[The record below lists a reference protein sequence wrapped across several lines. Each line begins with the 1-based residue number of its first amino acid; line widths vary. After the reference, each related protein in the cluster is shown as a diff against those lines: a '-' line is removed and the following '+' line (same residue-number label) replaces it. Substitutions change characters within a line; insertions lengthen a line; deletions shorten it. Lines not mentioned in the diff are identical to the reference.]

1 MPLGIAIEVS
11 DFDLFTRINEVMEF
25 NEMIEFL
32 LPHLLNIDI
41 SFRNRILELVVK
53 RMPEKF
59 ASPAQYIS
67 LIQLLQVK
75 GDYEAV
81 SKIIYDCTKRG

>member
-1 MPLGIAIEVS
+1 
-11 DFDLFTRINEVMEF
+11 MEF

-32 LPHLLNIDI
+32 LPHILNIDI
-41 SFRNRILELVVK
+41 SFRTQILDLLVK
-53 RMPEKF
+53 RIPEKF
-59 ASPAQYIS
+59 SSPTQYIN
-67 LIQLLQVK
+67 LVQLLQVK

>member
-1 MPLGIAIEVS
+1 
-11 DFDLFTRINEVMEF
+11 MEF
-25 NEMIEFL
+25 NEMVEFL
-32 LPHLLNIDI
+32 LPHLLGIDV
-41 SFRNRILELVVK
+41 SFKAQVLEQLIT

-59 ASPAQYIS
+59 ASSAQYIN
-67 LIQLLQVK
+67 LIQVLQIK